1 MAKKKDICDN
11 CKTKKNLF
19 LVEFTDQY
27 NYFCNN
33 CLIPI
38 LKEKPET
45 IVKIW
50 RLDNKYYELIEKE
63 VKQEWN

>member
-19 LVEFTDQY
+19 LLESEIGY
-27 NYFCNN
+27 NFFCNL

-63 VKQEWN
+63 VKQE